1 MSDLS
6 GSADCPELGRPYL
19 RAEDFELDTE
29 GAMDVSNHLLSKG
42 LPRALAKWLTRKRER
57 SNDVAGGGADV
68 VRPCV
73 GSNRSLKQRTSLL

>member
-1 MSDLS
+1 
-6 GSADCPELGRPYL
+6 
-19 RAEDFELDTE
+19 
-29 GAMDVSNHLLSKG
+29 MDVSNHLLSKG
-42 LPRALAKWLTRKRER
+42 FPRALAKWLTRKRER